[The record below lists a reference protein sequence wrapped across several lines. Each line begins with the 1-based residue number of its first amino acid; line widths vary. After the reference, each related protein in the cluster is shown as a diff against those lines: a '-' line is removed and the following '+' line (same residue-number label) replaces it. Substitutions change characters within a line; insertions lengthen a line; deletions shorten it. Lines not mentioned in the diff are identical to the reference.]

1 MIKGAFNSA
10 PSFFIF
16 ISTSLLLFHILFLFL
31 ICRNQI
37 ECIRG
42 MRIKYNYVVI
52 EGNIGAGK
60 TTLASKIADQFN
72 ARLILERF
80 ADNPFLPKF
89 YKDPDKYSFPLELSF
104 LADRYRQLKE
114 ELVAQDLFKT
124 FTIADYYFMK
134 SLVFAAST
142 LTGDE
147 YNLYRQ
153 IFYIIYG
160 SLPKPDMYVYLHLN
174 PEKLLQNIEKRGRNY
189 EKSITKEYLKKIQ
202 ESYFSFF
209 KQNPENRYLI
219 IDINEID
226 FVENENHY
234 ARIIDTIFY
243 DDYPSGVNRVIL

>member
-1 MIKGAFNSA
+1 
-10 PSFFIF
+10 
-16 ISTSLLLFHILFLFL
+16 
-31 ICRNQI
+31 
-37 ECIRG
+37 

-60 TTLASKIADQFN
+60 TTLARKIADQFN

-89 YKDPDKYSFPLELSF
+89 YKEPDKYSFPLELSF
-104 LADRYRQLKE
+104 LADRYKQLKE
-114 ELVAQDLFKT
+114 ELVALDLFKS
-124 FTIADYYFMK
+124 FTVADYYFMK

-160 SLPKPDMYVYLHLN
+160 SLPKPDIYVYLHLK

-189 EKSITKEYLKKIQ
+189 EQSISKEYLKKIE

-209 KQNPENRYLI
+209 RQNPENRYLI
-219 IDINEID
+219 IDINNVD
-226 FVENENHY
+226 FVENNDHY
-234 ARIIDTIFY
+234 TCIIDSIFY
-243 DDYPSGVNRVIL
+243 DDYPYGVNRVIL

>member
-1 MIKGAFNSA
+1 
-10 PSFFIF
+10 
-16 ISTSLLLFHILFLFL
+16 
-31 ICRNQI
+31 
-37 ECIRG
+37 

-60 TTLASKIADQFN
+60 TTLANKIADQFN

-89 YKDPDKYSFPLELSF
+89 YEDPDKYSFPLELSF
-104 LADRYRQLKE
+104 LADRFKQLKE

-124 FTIADYYFMK
+124 FTVADYYFMK

-142 LTGDE
+142 LAGDE

-160 SLPKPDMYVYLHLN
+160 SLPKPDIYVYLHLN
-174 PEKLLQNIEKRGRNY
+174 PGKLLQNIEKRGRNY

-209 KQNPENRYLI
+209 RQNPENRYLI

-226 FVENENHY
+226 FVENEGHY
-234 ARIIDTIFY
+234 NRIIDTIFY
-243 DDYPSGVNRVIL
+243 DDYPTGVNRVIL

>member
-1 MIKGAFNSA
+1 M
-10 PSFFIF
+10 
-16 ISTSLLLFHILFLFL
+16 
-31 ICRNQI
+31 
-37 ECIRG
+37 E
-42 MRIKYNYVVI
+42 IKYNYVVI

-60 TTLASKIADQFN
+60 TTLAGKIADQFN

-89 YKDPDKYSFPLELSF
+89 YSDPEKYSFPLELSF
-104 LADRYRQLKE
+104 LADRYKQLKE
-114 ELVAQDLFKT
+114 ELVAQDLFKS
-124 FTIADYYFMK
+124 FTVADYYFMK

-160 SLPKPDMYVYLHLN
+160 SLPKPDIYVYLHLK
-174 PEKLLQNIEKRGRNY
+174 PEKLLQNISKRGRNY
-189 EKSITKEYLKKIQ
+189 EKSISSDYLKKIE

-209 KQNPENRYLI
+209 RQNPENKYLI

-226 FVENENHY
+226 FVGNEDHY
-234 ARIIDTIFY
+234 VNLIDTIFSRE
-243 DDYPSGVNRVIL
+243 YPLGINRVIL

>member
-1 MIKGAFNSA
+1 
-10 PSFFIF
+10 
-16 ISTSLLLFHILFLFL
+16 
-31 ICRNQI
+31 
-37 ECIRG
+37 

-104 LADRYRQLKE
+104 LADRYKQLGE

-124 FTIADYYFMK
+124 FTVADYYFMK

-160 SLPKPDMYVYLHLN
+160 SLPKPDIYVYLHLN
-174 PEKLLQNIEKRGRNY
+174 PEKLLHNIEKRGRNY
-189 EKSITKEYLKKIQ
+189 EKSITKEYLKKIE

-209 KQNPENRYLI
+209 RQNPENRYLI

-226 FVENENHY
+226 FVENESHY

-243 DDYPSGVNRVIL
+243 DDYPSGLNRVIL